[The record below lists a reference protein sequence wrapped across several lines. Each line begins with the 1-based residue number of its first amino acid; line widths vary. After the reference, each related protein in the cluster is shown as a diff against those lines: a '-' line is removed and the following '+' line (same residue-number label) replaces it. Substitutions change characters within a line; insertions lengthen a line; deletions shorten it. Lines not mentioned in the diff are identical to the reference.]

1 MLPRRR
7 RRWKIPRLCERDAV
21 KRWLMLVCAIPLTV
35 AACGG
40 GDSGGSTVT
49 VRVERPAFDGDRAFR
64 DLERQV
70 AFGPRVPGST
80 GHTQQLEWLE
90 TELRALADTVFL
102 DRFKHVTGEGHE
114 LELANVIARFGPA
127 DGSRVLLLTHWDT
140 RPKADQSLEQ
150 SDRDRPVP
158 GANDG
163 ASGTA
168 ILLELARMFNEQAPD
183 GGVELLF
190 SDGEDYGPS
199 TDDMFLGARQYVA
212 GIGSENPPA
221 FGILLDM
228 VGDADP
234 SFPVEAYSMEG
245 AGQVVQ
251 RVWGIAADL
260 GYRRFF
266 PMDRTVRVV
275 DDHVQFNQAGIP
287 VADVIDFD
295 YGPGNGFWHT
305 PRDVVENTS
314 AQTLLMV
321 GDVVAEVVYRNR

>member
-1 MLPRRR
+1 
-7 RRWKIPRLCERDAV
+7 
-21 KRWLMLVCAIPLTV
+21 MLVTAMPLAAASCAESDPGGTV
-35 AACGG
+35 
-40 GDSGGSTVT
+40 S
-49 VRVERPAFDGDRAFR
+49 VRVERPAFNSVRAFQ
-64 DLERQV
+64 DLQRQV
-70 AFGPRVPGST
+70 AFGPRIPGSP
-80 GHTQQLEWLE
+80 GHAAQLEWLE

-102 DRFKHVTGEGHE
+102 DPFDHVTGEGHE
-114 LELANVIARFGPA
+114 LAMTNVIARFGPA
-127 DGSRVLLLTHWDT
+127 DGSRLLLLTHWDT
-140 RPKADQSLEQ
+140 RPKADQS
-150 SDRDRPVP
+150 SDADDRELPVT

-168 ILLELARMFNEQAPD
+168 ILLELARMFKEQPPP

-190 SDGEDYGPS
+190 TDGEDYGPS
-199 TDDMFLGARQYVA
+199 TDDMFLGARHYVG

-251 RVWGIAADL
+251 RVWSIAADL

-275 DDHVQFNQAGIP
+275 DDHVQFNDAGIP
-287 VADVIDFD
+287 VADLIDFN

-305 PRDVVENTS
+305 PRDVVANTS

-321 GDVVAEVVYRNR
+321 GEVVAEVVYRNQ

>member
-1 MLPRRR
+1 MRPKRRLPY
-7 RRWKIPRLCERDAV
+7 KKPRKCESDV
-21 KRWLMLVCAIPLTV
+21 MKRWVMLAIAMPLA

-40 GDSGGSTVT
+40 GDSGGTVT
-49 VRVERPAFDGDRAFR
+49 VRVERPPFNGVRAFQ

-70 AFGPRVPGST
+70 AFGPRIPGSA
-80 GHTQQLEWLE
+80 GHAQQLEWLE
-90 TELRALADTVFL
+90 TQLRALADTVFL
-102 DRFKHVTGEGHE
+102 DPFEHVTGEGHE
-114 LELANVIARFGPA
+114 LTLTNVIARFGPA
-127 DGSRVLLLTHWDT
+127 DGSRLLLLTHWDT
-140 RPKADQSLEQ
+140 RPKADQSSEAA
-150 SDRDRPVP
+150 DRELPVI

-168 ILLELARMFNEQAPD
+168 ILLELARMFNEQPPP

-199 TDDMFLGARQYVA
+199 TSDMFLGARHYVA

-221 FGILLDM
+221 YGILLDM

-234 SFPVEAYSMEG
+234 SFPIEAYSMEG

-260 GYRRFF
+260 GYRRYF
-266 PMDRTVRVV
+266 PMDQTSRVI
-275 DDHVQFNQAGIP
+275 DEHIQFIDAGIP
-287 VADVIDFD
+287 VADIIDFD
-295 YGPGNGFWHT
+295 YGRGNGFWHT
-305 PRDVVENTS
+305 PRDLPENTS
-314 AQTLLMV
+314 AQTLFMV

>member
-1 MLPRRR
+1 M
-7 RRWKIPRLCERDAV
+7 
-21 KRWLMLVCAIPLTV
+21 KRWMTLVGVISLAI
-35 AACGG
+35 AGCGG
-40 GDSGGSTVT
+40 GDSRESTVT
-49 VRVERPAFDGDRAFR
+49 VRVDRPPFDADRAFR
-64 DLERQV
+64 DIERQV
-70 AFGPRVPGST
+70 AFGPRIPGSA
-80 GHTQQLEWLE
+80 GHARQLEWLE

-102 DRFKHVTGEGHE
+102 DPFEHVTEEGHE
-114 LELANVIARFGPA
+114 LDLTNVIARFGPA
-127 DGSRVLLLTHWDT
+127 DGSRLLLLTHWDT
-140 RPKADQSLEQ
+140 RPKADQSLDEA
-150 SDRDRPVP
+150 DRDQPVP

-168 ILLELARMFNEQAPD
+168 ILLELARMFNNQPPE
-183 GGVELLF
+183 GGLELLF

-199 TDDMFLGARQYVA
+199 TEDMFLGARHYVA

-275 DDHVQFNQAGIP
+275 DDHVRFNEVGIP

-305 PRDVVENTS
+305 PRDVLENTS

>member
-1 MLPRRR
+1 M
-7 RRWKIPRLCERDAV
+7 
-21 KRWLMLVCAIPLTV
+21 KRWMMLVTAIPL
-35 AACGG
+35 AIASCGG
-40 GDSGGSTVT
+40 GDSGGSSVT
-49 VRVERPAFDGDRAFR
+49 VRVERPAFDADRAFH

-70 AFGPRVPGST
+70 AFGPRIPGST
-80 GHTQQLEWLE
+80 GHAQQLEWLE
-90 TELRALADTVFL
+90 TELRALADTVLL
-102 DRFKHVTGEGHE
+102 DPFEHLTAEGHK
-114 LELANVIARFGPA
+114 LDLTNVIARFGPA
-127 DGSRVLLLTHWDT
+127 DGSRLLLLTHWDT
-140 RPKADQSLEQ
+140 RPKADQSFEAA
-150 SDRDRPVP
+150 DREEPVP

-168 ILLELARMFNEQAPD
+168 ILLELARMFNEQPPP

-190 SDGEDYGPS
+190 TDGEDYGPS
-199 TDDMFLGARQYVA
+199 TDDMFLGARHYVA

-221 FGILLDM
+221 YGILLDM
-228 VGDADP
+228 VADADP

-266 PMDRTVRVV
+266 PMDRTVRVI
-275 DDHVQFNQAGIP
+275 DDHVQFNNAGIP
-287 VADVIDFD
+287 VADLIDFD

-305 PRDVVENTS
+305 PRDVPGNTS
-314 AQTLLMV
+314 ARTLLMV

>member
-1 MLPRRR
+1 MKPGM
-7 RRWKIPRLCERDAV
+7 
-21 KRWLMLVCAIPLTV
+21 MLVTAISLAV
-35 AACGG
+35 ASCGG
-40 GDSGGSTVT
+40 GDSGGGTVT
-49 VRVERPAFDGDRAFR
+49 VRVERPAFDADRAFR

-70 AFGPRVPGST
+70 AFGPRIPGSA
-80 GHTQQLEWLE
+80 GHAQQLEWLQ

-102 DRFKHVTGEGHE
+102 DPFQHVTGEGHE
-114 LELANVIARFGPA
+114 LDLTNVIARFGPA
-127 DGSRVLLLTHWDT
+127 DGSRLLLLTHWDT
-140 RPKADQSLEQ
+140 RPKADQSSEAA
-150 SDRDRPVP
+150 DREKPVP

-168 ILLELARMFNEQAPD
+168 ILLEFARMFNEQPPP

-190 SDGEDYGPS
+190 TDGEDYGPS
-199 TDDMFLGARQYVA
+199 TADMFLGARHYAA

-221 FGILLDM
+221 YGILLDM

-234 SFPVEAYSMEG
+234 SFPIEAYSMES

-260 GYRRFF
+260 GFRRFF

-275 DDHVQFNQAGIP
+275 DDHVQLIDAGIP
-287 VADVIDFD
+287 VADIIDFD

-305 PRDVVENTS
+305 PRDVPENTS
-314 AQTLLMV
+314 ARTLLMV

>member
-1 MLPRRR
+1 M
-7 RRWKIPRLCERDAV
+7 RRWV
-21 KRWLMLVCAIPLTV
+21 MLGAIALAS

-49 VRVERPAFDGDRAFR
+49 VRVQRPPFDAARAFQ

-70 AFGPRVPGST
+70 GFGPRIPGSA
-80 GHTQQLEWLE
+80 GHAQQLEWLE

-102 DRFKHVTGEGHE
+102 DPFEHVTREGHE
-114 LELANVIARFGPA
+114 LALTNVVARFGPA
-127 DGSRVLLLTHWDT
+127 DGSRLLLLTHWDT
-140 RPKADQSLEQ
+140 RPKADQSPEQ

-168 ILLELARMFNEQAPD
+168 ILLELARMFNNQPPD

-190 SDGEDYGPS
+190 TDGEDYGPS
-199 TDDMFLGARQYVA
+199 TEDMFLGARHYVA

-221 FGILLDM
+221 YGILLDM

-234 SFPVEAYSMEG
+234 SFPIEAYSMEG

-266 PMDRTVRVV
+266 PRDQTSRVV
-275 DDHVQFNQAGIP
+275 DEHIQFIDAGIP
-287 VADVIDFD
+287 VADIIDFE
-295 YGPGNGFWHT
+295 YGPSPGFWHT
-305 PRDVVENTS
+305 PLDVPENTS

>member
-1 MLPRRR
+1 MLLGA
-7 RRWKIPRLCERDAV
+7 ISIT
-21 KRWLMLVCAIPLTV
+21 LV
-35 AACGG
+35 ACGG
-40 GDSGGSTVT
+40 GDSGGSTVS
-49 VRVERPAFDGDRAFR
+49 VRVERPSFDADRAFQ

-70 AFGPRVPGST
+70 AFGPRIPGSP
-80 GHTQQLEWLE
+80 GHAQQLEWLE

-102 DRFKHVTGEGHE
+102 DPFEHVTMEGHE
-114 LELANVIARFGPA
+114 LELTNVIARFGPA
-127 DGSRVLLLTHWDT
+127 DGSRLLLLTHWDT
-140 RPKADQSLEQ
+140 RPKADQSLDDDE
-150 SDRDRPVP
+150 RDQPVP

-168 ILLELARMFNEQAPD
+168 ILLELARMFNNQPPAR
-183 GGVELLF
+183 GVELLF
-190 SDGEDYGPS
+190 TDGEDYGPS
-199 TDDMFLGARQYVA
+199 TADMFLGARHYVA

-221 FGILLDM
+221 YGILLDM

-266 PMDRTVRVV
+266 PMDQTSRVV
-275 DDHVQFNQAGIP
+275 DDHIEFIDAGIP
-287 VADVIDFD
+287 VADIIDFE
-295 YGPGNGFWHT
+295 YGPSHSFWHT
-305 PRDVVENTS
+305 PRDVPENTS
-314 AQTLLMV
+314 AQTLAMV

>member
-1 MLPRRR
+1 M
-7 RRWKIPRLCERDAV
+7 
-21 KRWLMLVCAIPLTV
+21 KRWMMLVTAIPL
-35 AACGG
+35 AIASCGG
-40 GDSGGSTVT
+40 GDSGGSPVT
-49 VRVERPAFDGDRAFR
+49 ARVERPSFDADRAFR

-70 AFGPRVPGST
+70 AFGPRIPGSA
-80 GHTQQLEWLE
+80 GHAQQVEWLQ

-102 DRFKHVTGEGHE
+102 DPFQHVTGEGHE
-114 LELANVIARFGPA
+114 LDLTNVIARFGPA
-127 DGSRVLLLTHWDT
+127 DGSRLLLLTHWDT
-140 RPKADQSLEQ
+140 RPKADQSSEAA
-150 SDRDRPVP
+150 DREKPVP

-168 ILLELARMFNEQAPD
+168 ILLEFARMFNEQPPP

-190 SDGEDYGPS
+190 TDGEDYGPS
-199 TDDMFLGARQYVA
+199 TADMFLGARYYAA

-221 FGILLDM
+221 YGILLDM

-234 SFPVEAYSMEG
+234 SFPIEAYSMES

-260 GYRRFF
+260 GFRRFF
-266 PMDRTVRVV
+266 PMDRTARVV
-275 DDHVQFNQAGIP
+275 DDHVQLIDAGIP
-287 VADVIDFD
+287 VADIIDFD

-305 PRDVVENTS
+305 PRDVPENTS
-314 AQTLLMV
+314 ARTLLMV